1 MLPIVQREL
10 QTAARD
16 PRLYRRRTL
25 TGLIVVAVV
34 VLAVINPTD
43 PRRMRGVGTFF
54 ETFSLLAF
62 FLCLLEGVRKT
73 SDSIGIERREGTL
86 GLLFLSTLSGFD
98 IVLGKLAS
106 ATIRSF
112 STLLAFIPILA
123 ISLLVGGTT
132 AGEFWRTILVLILGL
147 TLSLSLCLCVS
158 TITREGSLVLC
169 VFLLVALS
177 IAPFIGFLAGY
188 EGTRWIV
195 PLSPLYTLRSSFDAF
210 YSTDSHR
217 YWLGVS
223 YLGALSLMSVALDSI
238 ILPRSWQDRPFKS
251 QPNQRLAAVSP
262 QLAARR
268 RAMLDR
274 NPIMWLMFDARSHRQ
289 FRWFLLA
296 VAAVVIL
303 ATGVTLYITNGLTS
317 RGTFE
322 MVPIGLGLAAIVLG
336 SSLRVARSTT
346 RHFFEA
352 RSNGALELLLS
363 TPMKVSDILAGN
375 WMAIRA
381 DLAPAIVL
389 FSALSAVLLFLPIVM
404 GEPVSAV
411 WVTKAIAE
419 SILGVVTIRAVAIW
433 MALRSRT
440 ATRAFVSTA
449 GIALVGPHI
458 ILCVPTLLIQV
469 ILLIVALDKVKF
481 HFRRFVAEQYLP
493 SANLAPPLIVQANVP
508 PVVRHSTG
516 STS

>member
-1 MLPIVQREL
+1 
-10 QTAARD
+10 
-16 PRLYRRRTL
+16 
-25 TGLIVVAVV
+25 
-34 VLAVINPTD
+34 
-43 PRRMRGVGTFF
+43 
-54 ETFSLLAF
+54 
-62 FLCLLEGVRKT
+62 
-73 SDSIGIERREGTL
+73 
-86 GLLFLSTLSGFD
+86 
-98 IVLGKLAS
+98 
-106 ATIRSF
+106 
-112 STLLAFIPILA
+112 
-123 ISLLVGGTT
+123 
-132 AGEFWRTILVLILGL
+132 
-147 TLSLSLCLCVS
+147 
-158 TITREGSLVLC
+158 
-169 VFLLVALS
+169 
-177 IAPFIGFLAGY
+177 
-188 EGTRWIV
+188 
-195 PLSPLYTLRSSFDAF
+195 
-210 YSTDSHR
+210 
-217 YWLGVS
+217 
-223 YLGALSLMSVALDSI
+223 
-238 ILPRSWQDRPFKS
+238 
-251 QPNQRLAAVSP
+251 
-262 QLAARR
+262 
-268 RAMLDR
+268 
-274 NPIMWLMFDARSHRQ
+274 
-289 FRWFLLA
+289 
-296 VAAVVIL
+296 
-303 ATGVTLYITNGLTS
+303 
-317 RGTFE
+317 

-516 STS
+516 SNS